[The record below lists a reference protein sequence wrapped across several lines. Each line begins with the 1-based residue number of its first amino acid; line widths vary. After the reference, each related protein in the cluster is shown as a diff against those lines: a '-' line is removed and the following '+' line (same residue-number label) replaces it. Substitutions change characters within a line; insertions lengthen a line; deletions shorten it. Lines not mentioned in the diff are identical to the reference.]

1 MADPDGYERAIRLL
15 LARVSPPARWLRVGP
30 AKSAFIGVINSCLA
44 RVVTALTVFRMAV
57 NPFKPTGN
65 VARQLRL
72 LDLRNKAKVAALK
85 ERKALEARAAK
96 AAKLAKD
103 SPAEGST
110 PAA

>member
-1 MADPDGYERAIRLL
+1 MADSDGCERAIRL
-15 LARVSPPARWLRVGP
+15 RHPPVSRPARWRGVGP
-30 AKSAFIGVINSCLA
+30 AKSAFVGGINSCLA
-44 RVVTALTVFRMAV
+44 RVVTELTVFRMAV

-96 AAKLAKD
+96 AAKPAKD
-103 SPAEGST
+103 SPAEGAP
-110 PAA
+110 PAG